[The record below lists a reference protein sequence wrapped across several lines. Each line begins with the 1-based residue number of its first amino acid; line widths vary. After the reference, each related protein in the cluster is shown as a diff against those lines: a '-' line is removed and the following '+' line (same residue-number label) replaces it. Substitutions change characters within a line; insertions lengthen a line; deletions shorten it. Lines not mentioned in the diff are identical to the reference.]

1 MSKSIKKNA
10 LAKLALNILNVV
22 LPFIT
27 GPYLARTLDKNLYGE
42 FNAAFS
48 IVSWFIPFAS
58 FGIYNY
64 GIRVISQIKHDKK
77 KTEAMFTSL
86 FSMGLMSTIAVLII
100 YFIYV
105 FLIPDKA
112 NTWLYTI
119 LSIQIVANIFMV
131 EWMNEAFESY
141 GFILFKTM
149 AVRIINVISILVFIK
164 NPDDILKYALINSLI
179 LLINN
184 LASYVYIKRNISF
197 QKIEKSQL
205 KSLIRPLFV
214 MLLLANA
221 NMFYTY
227 LDKLFLSI
235 FADKVYVTYYTFS
248 QSITGLIGSVIN
260 AVIIVTIPR
269 LSLYIGQKNDKE
281 YKNLLYSSS
290 RIFFMIGIPMCI
302 GLSVMAK
309 PIMLLY
315 GGEQYIGAGLTM
327 SLFAFRYLLG
337 LCDLTLANQ
346 VIFIHGKEN
355 LLTKMYFIG
364 GGINLVLNSLLV
376 VFKVVRPELLVIT
389 TFMSEIVLI
398 SMMISCVRKI
408 DSTIHVLNKTTLR
421 YFLTAMMFYPI
432 GFGISKVMGL
442 EYIIN
447 IKFIIIVA
455 VIVMTCVIFYFVVL
469 LLFKDEAL
477 LQLLDMVLGKV
488 KHKFRRGKK

>member
-27 GPYLARTLDKNLYGE
+27 GPYLARTLDKYLYGD

-77 KTEAMFTSL
+77 KTEVMFTSL
-86 FSMGLMSTIAVLII
+86 FSMGLISSVTVLII

-105 FLIPDKA
+105 FLMPDKA
-112 NTWLYTI
+112 NTWLYVI

-131 EWMNEAFESY
+131 EWMNEAFENY

-149 AVRIINVISILVFIK
+149 TVRIINVISILVFIK
-164 NPDDILKYALINSLI
+164 KPDDILKYALINSVV

-184 LASYVYIKRNISF
+184 LASYVYIRKNLSF
-197 QKIEKSQL
+197 QKIDKSKL
-205 KSLIRPLFV
+205 KALVKPLFV

-227 LDKLFLSI
+227 LDRLFLSI
-235 FADKVYVTYYTFS
+235 FSDNVYVTYYTFS

-269 LSLYIGQKNDKE
+269 LSLYINQKNDTE
-281 YKNLLYSSS
+281 YKKLLYSSS
-290 RIFFMIGIPMCI
+290 RIFFMVGIPMCI
-302 GLSVMAK
+302 GLSVLAK

-315 GGEQYIGAGLTM
+315 GGDQYVGAGMTM
-327 SLFAFRYLLG
+327 ALFAFRYLLG

-364 GGINLVLNSLLV
+364 GGINLALNSLLV
-376 VFKVVRPELLVIT
+376 VFKAVRPELLIIT
-389 TFMSEIVLI
+389 TFMSEAVLI
-398 SMMISCVRKI
+398 LMMVSCIKKI
-408 DSTIHVLNKTTLR
+408 DPTIHVLNKSTLK
-421 YFLTAMMFYPI
+421 YFLTAVMFYPI
-432 GFGISKVMGL
+432 GFGISKLMGL
-442 EYIIN
+442 EYVIN
-447 IKFIIIVA
+447 FKFIIIVA
-455 VIVMTCVIFYFVVL
+455 TIVIACSIFYFVVL
-469 LLFKDEAL
+469 LVSKDEAL
-477 LQLLDMVLGKV
+477 IQLLDMMLGKI
-488 KHKFRRGKK
+488 KYKLNKNKK

>member
-1 MSKSIKKNA
+1 
-10 LAKLALNILNVV
+10 
-22 LPFIT
+22 
-27 GPYLARTLDKNLYGE
+27 
-42 FNAAFS
+42 
-48 IVSWFIPFAS
+48 
-58 FGIYNY
+58 
-64 GIRVISQIKHDKK
+64 
-77 KTEAMFTSL
+77 
-86 FSMGLMSTIAVLII
+86 
-100 YFIYV
+100 
-105 FLIPDKA
+105 
-112 NTWLYTI
+112 
-119 LSIQIVANIFMV
+119 
-131 EWMNEAFESY
+131 MNEAFESY

-149 AVRIINVISILVFIK
+149 AVRLVNVASILIFIK
-164 NPDDILKYALINSLI
+164 KPDDILKYALINSLI

-184 LASYVYIKRNISF
+184 LASYVYIKKKISF
-197 QKIEKSQL
+197 HKIDKAQL
-205 KSLIRPLFV
+205 KVLIRPLFV

-235 FADKVYVTYYTFS
+235 FSDKVYVTYYTFS

-290 RIFFMIGIPMCI
+290 RIFFMVGIPMCI
-302 GLSVMAK
+302 GLSVLAK

-315 GGEQYIGAGLTM
+315 GGEQYVGAGMTM
-327 SLFAFRYLLG
+327 ALFAFRYLLG

-346 VIFIHGKEN
+346 VIFIHGKES

-389 TFMSEIVLI
+389 TFMSEVVLI
-398 SMMISCVRKI
+398 SMMVSCVRKI
-408 DSTIHVLNKTTLR
+408 DPTIHVLNKSTLR
-421 YFLTAMMFYPI
+421 YFLTAVMFYPI

-447 IKFIIIVA
+447 LKFIIIVA

-469 LLFKDEAL
+469 LVCKDEAL
-477 LQLLDMVLGKV
+477 VQLLDMILGKV
-488 KHKFRRGKK
+488 KHKLHRDKK